1 MPPTLT
7 ENITQVT
14 QAVVDLLEA
23 DQSLG
28 LKKVWYGDQDRIP
41 FTPCAAVESG
51 SVESTLTAT
60 GFWTTHEVTI
70 YVMVYFAKITS
81 QSELKKE
88 CDQYAEQVRD
98 AIHRNK
104 TLNGRVIHGNITT
117 MEPGVARRGGAKL
130 RATRLTLRYITKTLI

>member
-1 MPPTLT
+1 MAVLT
-7 ENITQVT
+7 DNITQVT

-28 LKKVWYGDQDRIP
+28 LRQVWYGDQDRIP

-51 SVESTLTAT
+51 GIESTIGASSY
-60 GFWTTHEVTI
+60 WTSHEVTVF
-70 YVMVYFAKITS
+70 VMVYFAKITS

-98 AIHRNK
+98 TIHKNK
-104 TLNGRVIHGNITT
+104 SLNGLVIHGNITT

-130 RATRLTLRYITKTLI
+130 RATRLTIRYITKTFI

>member
-1 MPPTLT
+1 MPTLT
-7 ENITQVT
+7 DNLVLVT

-28 LKKVWYGDQDRIP
+28 LQKVWYGDQDRVP

-51 SVESTLTAT
+51 GTESAPPSPTY
-60 GFWTTHEVTI
+60 WTQHELTI

-88 CDQYAEQVRD
+88 ADQYGEKVKD

-104 TLNGRVIHGNITT
+104 NLNGLVVHGNVTAV
-117 MEPGVARRGGAKL
+117 EPGIARRGGAKL
-130 RATRLTLRYITKTLI
+130 RATRLTVRYISKTII